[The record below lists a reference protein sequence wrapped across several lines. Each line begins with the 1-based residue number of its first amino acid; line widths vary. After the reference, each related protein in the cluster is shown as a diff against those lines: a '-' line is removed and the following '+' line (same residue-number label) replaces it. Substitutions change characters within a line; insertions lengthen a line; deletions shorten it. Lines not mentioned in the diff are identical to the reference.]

1 MKEEPIYLKLRGLC
15 PSSTIDTLYFPK
27 NIAEKFVLLGITST
41 TVNFNVASERWEMN
55 VSSKKEKT
63 TGSSGKSFSSFLL
76 GKLCYN
82 TIFLDYTLVD

>member
-15 PSSTIDTLYFPK
+15 PSSTIDTFYFPK

-41 TVNFNVASERWEMN
+41 TVNFNPASERWEMN

-63 TGSSGKSFSSFLL
+63 TGSSGNSFNSFLL
-76 GKLCYN
+76 GKFC
-82 TIFLDYTLVD
+82 